1 MKNSKTILLCICLW
15 FASQIAF
22 SQTLL
27 VANNNPGALTGTN
40 VHIGATAL
48 QDAFT
53 ASTAGDI
60 IYLVP
65 SSVTYGNLS
74 ITHEITLFGVGIRP
88 DKDLGARSLM
98 GQLDVDA
105 NNVRLSGLVSQSG
118 GSSVEVRVGWN
129 SPGGNIDGLTIENCR
144 FRRVLMEGTPDATA
158 SNVLIRNNVI
168 TGTGSLASHVLLN
181 TTSNVV
187 ITNNIFIEGGSAA
200 GMIRATNAT
209 ITYNVFSDTQNE
221 IPFDAVVNCIID
233 HNVFYG
239 VRVDIPISSTGNS
252 WTNNLSFGNTI
263 DSYHVFN
270 VTSNGNNDTGA
281 PGSNI
286 ESVAG
291 SNDPFF
297 VNFPLNATWD
307 DSYNL
312 ALQAGSPALNVNG
325 EDVGPSGGATPFD
338 FEGNLLPLIQ
348 SVTVPAV
355 IPVGTDL
362 PVTIKAKGN

>member
-1 MKNSKTILLCICLW
+1 MKNSKLIQLFICLW
-15 FASQIAF
+15 FTSQIAL
-22 SQTLL
+22 SQTLF
-27 VANNNPGALTGTN
+27 VANNNPGALTGVNTFL
-40 VHIGATAL
+40 GSTAL

-53 ASTAGDI
+53 ASAAGDI

-65 SSVTYGNLS
+65 SSVSYGNLS
-74 ITHEITLFGVGIRP
+74 ITREITLFGVGIRP
-88 DKDLGARSLM
+88 DKDLGAKSLI
-98 GQLDVDA
+98 GQINVDA
-105 NNVRLSGLVSQSG
+105 DNVRLSGLVSQSG
-118 GSSVEVRVGWN
+118 GSSIEVRVGWN
-129 SPGGNIDGLTIENCR
+129 SSGGNIDGLTIENCR

-233 HNVFYG
+233 HNIFYG
-239 VRVDIPISSTGNS
+239 VRVDIPITATGNS
-252 WTNNLSFGNTI
+252 WTYNLSYGNTL
-263 DSYHVFN
+263 DSFNVFN
-270 VTSNGNNDTGA
+270 TTTNGNTGT
-281 PGSNI
+281 GNI
-286 ESVAG
+286 ESVGG
-291 SNDPFF
+291 SNNPLFL
-297 VNFPLNATWD
+297 NFPPTNIWD
-307 DSYNL
+307 DSYDL
-312 ALQAGSPALNVNG
+312 TLQGGSPALNVNG
-325 EDVGPSGGATPFD
+325 TDIGSSGGATPFD

-355 IPVGTDL
+355 IPVGTNL